1 MVCLF
6 FKFNITR
13 QVAIC
18 LFTRG
23 RRSSLHQVDNQYTWQ
38 ITTWAAFFVQ
48 KLAPP
53 CTRAG
58 VVGKETGVRASCVHL
73 FSSCTSPT
81 YVGVCER
88 DTNLDIM
95 RRPSPCLR
103 PVRPPVT
110 TMPHSSSPYLSYFS
124 LHFYIQGATIKI
136 TICRY
141 TRPITQIDAILM
153 VFASWY

>member
-1 MVCLF
+1 MVFLF
-6 FKFNITR
+6 FNITCR
-13 QVAIC
+13 VAIC
-18 LFTRG
+18 LFTHG
-23 RRSSLHQVDNQYTWQ
+23 RRSSLHQVDNQYTCQ
-38 ITTWAAFFVQ
+38 ITTWAAFSYRNELHRVPARVW
-48 KLAPP
+48 L
-53 CTRAG
+53 
-58 VVGKETGVRASCVHL
+58 GKRREYVPFVHL

-110 TMPHSSSPYLSYFS
+110 TTPHSSSPYLSSFS

-141 TRPITQIDAILM
+141 TRPLTLIDAILM